1 MNTQG
6 FIRGMMAKNY
16 SSEKFLVHVATTV
29 ERQLQEW
36 NEQFEIMVAKLQ
48 NNFWIVRNGEESIY
62 FTITEQEVEQLQNKS
77 PYSLDRRIWEELE
90 NHGIDIKIGPGN
102 YMSYVFP
109 DRRED

>member
-48 NNFWIVRNGEESIY
+48 NY
-62 FTITEQEVEQLQNKS
+62 F
-77 PYSLDRRIWEELE
+77 
-90 NHGIDIKIGPGN
+90 
-102 YMSYVFP
+102 
-109 DRRED
+109 